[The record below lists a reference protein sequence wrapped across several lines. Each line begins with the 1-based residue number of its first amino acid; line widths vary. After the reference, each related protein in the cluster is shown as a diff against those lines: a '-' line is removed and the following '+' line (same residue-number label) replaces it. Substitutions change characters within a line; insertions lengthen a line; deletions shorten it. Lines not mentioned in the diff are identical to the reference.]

1 MSKRLNWLL
10 TFSAMSVGLNVMIL
24 SRSVLV
30 FYFGD
35 GEFTVGVPTI
45 LMILTFALIK
55 SLLVQSFWSH
65 QTEGDGELND

>member
-1 MSKRLNWLL
+1 
-10 TFSAMSVGLNVMIL
+10 MIL